1 MNDKDMTKFIVGI
14 PVVVLALVV
23 LFGSWTTIPAGH
35 RGVVLKM
42 GAVTGRIMDEG
53 FNFKLPILNTVEQME
68 VRVKKEDVISEAASS
83 DLQTVDTKIVANL
96 RVDPLRCAILFQ
108 TVGHD
113 YNMRIVDPAMQESIK
128 AAIAKYTAE
137 ELITKREDVRI
148 AIKKLLVERLAAHG
162 IILENINIV
171 DFNFS
176 KSFNNSIEAKVTAE
190 QNALTAQNKL
200 VQVEFEAQ
208 QRVTEAK
215 GKAEAI
221 VVEAAALRDSPDILT
236 LRALEKWDGVLP
248 QVTGSAVPF
257 INIDMMD
264 K

>member
-1 MNDKDMTKFIVGI
+1 MDNEVKLFVFGI
-14 PVVVLALVV
+14 PVVVLLLVV
-23 LFGSWTTIPAGH
+23 ALGSWTTIPAGH

-53 FNFKLPILNTVEQME
+53 FNFKLPILNSVEEME
-68 VRVKKEDVISEAASS
+68 VRVMKEDVRGEAASS
-83 DLQTVDTKIVANL
+83 DLQTVDTKIIANL
-96 RVDPLRCAILFQ
+96 RVDPLLCATLFQ
-108 TVGHD
+108 NVGHN
-113 YNMRIVDPAMQESIK
+113 YNSRIVDPAMQESIK
-128 AAIAKYTAE
+128 AAIAKFTAE

-176 KSFNNSIEAKVTAE
+176 KSFNASIEAKVTAE
-190 QNALTAQNKL
+190 QKALTAQNKL

-221 VVEAAALRDSPDILT
+221 TVEAAALRDSPDILT

-248 QVTGSAVPF
+248 RVTGSAVPF
-257 INIDMMD
+257 INLDMMD

>member
-1 MNDKDMTKFIVGI
+1 MNDKELTRLLIFGPLCIFAL
-14 PVVVLALVV
+14 VLAL
-23 LFGSWTTIPAGH
+23 GSWTTIPAGH
-35 RGVVLKM
+35 RGVVLRM

-53 FNFKLPILNTVEQME
+53 FNFKLPILNSVEVME
-68 VRVKKEDVISEAASS
+68 VRVKKEDVKGEAASS
-83 DLQTVDTKIVANL
+83 DLQTVDTKIIANL
-96 RVDPLRCAILFQ
+96 RVDPLRCAVLFQ

-113 YNMRIVDPAMQESIK
+113 YNTRIVDPAMQESIK
-128 AAIAKYTAE
+128 AAIARFTAE

-148 AIKKLLVERLAAHG
+148 AIKNLLVDRLATHG

-176 KSFNNSIEAKVTAE
+176 RSFNNSIEAKVTAE

-221 VVEAAALRDSPDILT
+221 TVEAAALRDSPDILT

-248 QVTGSAVPF
+248 RVTGSAVPF

>member
-1 MNDKDMTKFIVGI
+1 MTPKKLGLLVGFGI
-14 PVVVLALVV
+14 PTTIIALI
-23 LFGSWTTIPAGH
+23 LMFGSWVTIPAGH
-35 RGVVLKM
+35 RGVVLEM
-42 GAVTGRIMDEG
+42 GAVTGNIMDEG
-53 FNFKLPILNTVEQME
+53 FNGKMPVLQSVELME
-68 VRVKKEDVISEAASS
+68 VRVMKEDVVGEAASS
-83 DLQTVDTKIVANL
+83 DLQTVKTKIVANL
-96 RVDPLRCAILFQ
+96 RVDPARCADLFQ
-108 TVGHD
+108 SVGHD
-113 YNMRIVDPAMQESIK
+113 YNTRIVDPAMQESIK
-128 AAIAKYTAE
+128 AAIAQYTAE
-137 ELITKREDVRI
+137 ELITKRENVRVD
-148 AIKKLLVERLAAHG
+148 IKNLLVERLAAHG
-162 IILENINIV
+162 IVLENINIV

-221 VVEAAALRDSPDILT
+221 TVEAAALRDSPDILQ

-248 QVTGSAVPF
+248 RVTGDVVPF
-257 INIDMMD
+257 INIDT

>member
-1 MNDKDMTKFIVGI
+1 MDNEVKFFLFGI
-14 PVVVLALVV
+14 PIVVLLGVV
-23 LFGSWTTIPAGH
+23 LLGSWTTIPAGH

-53 FNFKLPILNTVEQME
+53 FNLKLPILNTIELME
-68 VRVKKEDVISEAASS
+68 VRVMKEDVISEAASS
-83 DLQTVDTKIVANL
+83 DLQTVDTKIIANL
-96 RVDPLRCAILFQ
+96 RVDPLLCATLFQ
-108 TVGHD
+108 TVGHN
-113 YNMRIVDPAMQESIK
+113 YNARIVDPAMQESIK

-176 KSFNNSIEAKVTAE
+176 RTFNKSIEAKVTAE

-221 VVEAAALRDSPDILT
+221 TVEAAALRDSPDILT

-248 QVTGSAVPF
+248 RVTGSAVPF

>member
-1 MNDKDMTKFIVGI
+1 MNEKELTRLLIGAPLIVFALI
-14 PVVVLALVV
+14 LVL
-23 LFGSWTTIPAGH
+23 GSFTTIPAGH

-53 FNFKLPILNTVEQME
+53 FNLKLPILNTVELME

-96 RVDPLRCAILFQ
+96 RVDPLKCATLFQ

-113 YNMRIVDPAMQESIK
+113 YNNRIVDPAMQESIK

-137 ELITKREDVRI
+137 ELITRREEVRI
-148 AIKKLLVERLAAHG
+148 AITKLLVARLAAHG

-176 KSFNNSIEAKVTAE
+176 KTFNRSIEAKVTAE

-221 VVEAAALRDSPDILT
+221 TVEAAALRDSPDILT

-248 QVTGSAVPF
+248 RVTGSSVPF